1 MRNPGSDTTFD
12 GVAIDAALAD
22 SVRLAVAALDGSQ
35 RAEAKSLLA
44 AVLALRPRH
53 PLANYHCGLM
63 HMEDG
68 DLESALA
75 HLAAACDAESS
86 NGAFWVASADC
97 LLRMHRHDEAR
108 HLLETALAAG
118 LDDPR
123 AEPLLQTARTGLAA
137 EPLSAPT
144 VLDDSDRLLER
155 LRELVGKR
163 GRPPTGRRQA
173 RPEADAPLRALAD
186 QGDWRAFAAAAPPFL
201 ERHPESGK
209 DWDLLGVAYLQ
220 LGNSDAARIVLTR
233 ATALLPR
240 DAAVWDHLG
249 VAERLSGDWLAAETA
264 FARSLAL
271 NSRRAETWV
280 NRGNLQCDQGQRP
293 AALVSFQR
301 AQELDPGCAEAIGSL
316 GKVSHELG
324 RLDDAARY
332 CRELVARRPDLA
344 EGHCNLGNV
353 QRDFGEFDD
362 AIASYRRALTIKP
375 ALAEAHSGL
384 GRVWVDRGRLDD
396 ALTCYEQAVT
406 IRPDFL
412 EAHSNLLN
420 TMSHLGRQPPAA
432 YLAAA
437 RRFGRQATQR
447 ARQPFT
453 QWSPPVAGAPLRV
466 GLVSGDLRQHPVGYF
481 LENVLAHLDKDQ
493 IELHA
498 YATHDP
504 QDALSDRLRPHFAS
518 WTALTA
524 MSDEVAAS
532 RIHADS
538 VQVLLDLSGHTAHNR
553 LPVFAWRPAPVQAS
567 WLGYFASTG
576 LAEMDYLLAD
586 PQVVPVA
593 EAADFS
599 ETVWRLPETY
609 LCFTPPAVGLDLG
622 LDLDVR
628 PLPARDGGAITFGCF
643 NNLAKLNDAVLDVWA
658 RVLLAVP
665 GSRLLLKT
673 ALLGDEEVRRTTLSR
688 FAQRGIAAE
697 RLLCEGRS
705 PRAGLLAAYHRVD
718 IALDPFPYPG
728 GTTSVEALWMGVP
741 VLTRQGD
748 RFLSRVGETIA
759 RNAGLA
765 DWIARDDDDYVA
777 LAAARS
783 RDLAALAGLRA
794 GLRERL
800 LRSPLF
806 DAPRFARH
814 LAAALQGMWQAKAHG
829 NLPVTGRDA

>member
-22 SVRLAVAALDGSQ
+22 SVRLAVAAQDGAQ
-35 RAEAKSLLA
+35 RAEAKALLA
-44 AVLALRPRH
+44 AVLDLRPRH
-53 PLANYHCGLM
+53 SLANYHCGLM

-68 DLESALA
+68 DLERALA

-97 LLRMHRHDEAR
+97 LLRMCRHDEAR
-108 HLLETALAAG
+108 QLLETALAAG
-118 LDDPR
+118 LEDPR
-123 AEPLLQTARTGLAA
+123 AGPLLQTARAGLAA
-137 EPLSAPT
+137 EPQTAST
-144 VLDDSDRLLER
+144 VLDGGDRLLER
-155 LRELVGKR
+155 LRELVKKR
-163 GRPPTGRRQA
+163 GRPATGQRHD
-173 RPEADAPLRALAD
+173 RPEASAPLRALAE
-186 QGDWRAFAAAAPPFL
+186 QGDWRGLAAAAPSFL

-220 LGNSDAARIVLTR
+220 LGDSEAARIVLER
-233 ATALLPR
+233 AVVLLPR
-240 DAAVWDHLG
+240 DAAAWDHLG
-249 VAERLSGDWLAAETA
+249 VAGRLSGDRQAAEKA
-264 FARSLAL
+264 FTRSLAL
-271 NSRRAETWV
+271 DPGRAETWV
-280 NRGNLQCDQGQRP
+280 NRGNLLCDQGRRQE
-293 AALVSFQR
+293 ALASFQR
-301 AQELDPGCAEAIGSL
+301 ALERDPDCAEAIGSL
-316 GKVSHELG
+316 GKVSYESG
-324 RLDDAARY
+324 RLDAAARY
-332 CRELVARRPDLA
+332 CRDLVIRRPDLA

-353 QRDFGEFDD
+353 QREFGEFDD
-362 AIASYRRALTIKP
+362 AIASYRRALAIKP

-396 ALTCYEQAVT
+396 ALSCYENAVNL
-406 IRPDFL
+406 RPDFL

-420 TMSHLGRQPPAA
+420 TLSHLGRQPPDA

-447 ARQPFT
+447 ARHPFI

-481 LENVLAHLDKDQ
+481 LENVLAHLDKDR

-498 YATHDP
+498 YATHDE
-504 QDALSDRLRPHFAS
+504 QDALSARLRPHFAS

-524 MSDEVAAS
+524 LSDEAAAG
-532 RIHADS
+532 RIHADG

-576 LAEMDYLLAD
+576 LTEMDYLLAD
-586 PQVVPVA
+586 PHVA
-593 EAADFS
+593 PAGEEAHFS

-609 LCFTPPAVGLDLG
+609 LCFTPPDVNC
-622 LDLDVR
+622 DLDVR

-643 NNLAKLNDAVLDVWA
+643 NNLAKLGDAVLDVWA

-673 ALLGDEEVRRTTLSR
+673 ALLGEEHVRRTTLGR

-705 PRAGLLAAYHRVD
+705 PRAELLASYHRVD

-748 RFLSRVGETIA
+748 RFLSRVGETIT
-759 RNAGLA
+759 RNAGFA
-765 DWIARDDDDYVA
+765 DWVARDDADYVA
-777 LAAARS
+777 LAVARS

-800 LRSPLF
+800 LQSPVV

-814 LAAALQGMWQAKAHG
+814 LEAALQGMWQAK
-829 NLPVTGRDA
+829 TRDAHRGAGSDA

>member
-1 MRNPGSDTTFD
+1 MRNSSSDPTFD
-12 GVAIDAALAD
+12 GAAIDAALVD
-22 SVRLAVAALDGSQ
+22 SVHLAVAALDGAQ

-44 AVLALRPRH
+44 AVLDLRPRH

-97 LLRMHRHDEAR
+97 LLRMRRHDEAR

-123 AEPLLQTARTGLAA
+123 AESLLQTARAALAA
-137 EPLSAPT
+137 EPFSAPT
-144 VLDDSDRLLER
+144 VLDDNDRLLER
-155 LRELVGKR
+155 LRELIRKR
-163 GRPPTGRRQA
+163 GRAATGRRQA
-173 RPEADAPLRALAD
+173 RPEANAPLRALAD
-186 QGDWRAFAAAAPPFL
+186 QGDWRALTAAAPPFL

-220 LGNSDAARIVLTR
+220 LGNSEAARIVLTR
-233 ATALLPR
+233 AAALLPR

-249 VAERLSGDWLAAETA
+249 VAERLSGDWPTAEKA

-271 NSRRAETWV
+271 NSGRAETWV
-280 NRGNLQCDQGQRP
+280 NRGNLQCDQGQRQ
-293 AALVSFQR
+293 AALTSFQR
-301 AQELDPGCAEAIGSL
+301 ALELDPDCAEAIGSL

-324 RLDDAARY
+324 RLDAAARY

-396 ALTCYEQAVT
+396 ALSCYEQAVT

-447 ARQPFT
+447 ARHPFT
-453 QWSPPVAGAPLRV
+453 QWAPPVAGAPLRV

-498 YATHDP
+498 YATHDE
-504 QDALSDRLRPHFAS
+504 QDALSARLRPHLAS

-524 MSDEVAAS
+524 MSDQAAAS
-532 RIHADS
+532 RIHADRM
-538 VQVLLDLSGHTAHNR
+538 QVLLDLSGHTAHNR

-567 WLGYFASTG
+567 WLGYFATTG
-576 LAEMDYLLAD
+576 LTEMDYLLAD
-586 PQVVPVA
+586 PQVVPA
-593 EAADFS
+593 GEEADFS

-609 LCFTPPAVGLDLG
+609 LCFTPPAVGLDL
-622 LDLDVR
+622 DVR
-628 PLPARDGGAITFGCF
+628 PLPARDGRAITFGCF

-673 ALLGDEEVRRTTLSR
+673 ALLDEENARRTTLGR

-697 RLLCEGRS
+697 RVLCEGRS
-705 PRAGLLAAYHRVD
+705 PRAELLAAYHRVD

-741 VLTRQGD
+741 VLTRRGD

-765 DWIARDDDDYVA
+765 DWIARDDDGYVA
-777 LAAARS
+777 LAAAHS
-783 RDLAALAGLRA
+783 HDLAALAGLRA
-794 GLRERL
+794 ALRERL
-800 LRSPLF
+800 PRSPLF

-814 LAAALQGMWQAKAHG
+814 LAAALQGMWQAKAHREH
-829 NLPVTGRDA
+829 PVTGRDA